1 MKQEYSNLANN
12 MYDYLMSLATM
23 DRALWI
29 DCYNNITGENL
40 TVDDV
45 EWEE

>member
-1 MKQEYSNLANN
+1 MKQEYSNLADN
-12 MYDYLMSLATM
+12 MYDCLMDMARNSSEE
-23 DRALWI
+23 WI
-29 DCYNNITGENL
+29 DCYNFVTGENL